1 MTHRSPLTTALMALL
16 LSAPLSIASA
26 QEQAADALPA
36 IASEAGAT
44 AASPAPA
51 TSPSGHHRFCPKH
64 KGQSHGQKTGHHGGK
79 RCSGKHGGKKHAKHQ
94 QVLDRLDRI
103 EQRQILIETMLRQ
116 LLDRN

>member
-26 QEQAADALPA
+26 QEQAADALPT
-36 IASEAGAT
+36 IVSEASAT
-44 AASPAPA
+44 AESPALDAP
-51 TSPSGHHRFCPKH
+51 TPGHHRFCPKH
-64 KGQSHGQKTGHHGGK
+64 KGQGQGKKTGHHGGK
-79 RCSGKHGGKKHAKHQ
+79 RCSSKHGGKHAKHQ